1 MTARGRL
8 VGYGLAALLVL
19 LGVLALVLVG
29 GSTGQVLLFV
39 LIALGF
45 VLATSLVFYEVG
57 LSEDRERQREE
68 RARAARRRGRPTF
81 RFRCDRDHTRR
92 LH

>member
-57 LSEDRERQREE
+57 LSEDREREREE
-68 RARAARRRGRPTF
+68 RARAALRRGRPTF
-81 RFRCDRDHTRR
+81 RFRRERDHTRR